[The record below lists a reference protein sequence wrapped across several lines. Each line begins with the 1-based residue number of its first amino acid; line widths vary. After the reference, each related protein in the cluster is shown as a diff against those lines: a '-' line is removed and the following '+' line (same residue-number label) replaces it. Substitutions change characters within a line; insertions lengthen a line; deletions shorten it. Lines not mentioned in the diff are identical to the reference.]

1 VGDLVTGPDQYG
13 GRALERTQ
21 EYRPLAS
28 GELADTWDLGDFF
41 EALGPVMRLPPKDSD
56 EAPAKPRAAANPRR
70 TSLLVALAVMLVLG
84 AGAAGP
90 LWRALHPSIPV
101 PEGLIGTW
109 STTVGRYAGRSFEL
123 SPTTLHLDLGG
134 QSAVYPIA
142 EVRSREI
149 EKTVV
154 YIIRYR
160 HEQDVLELGLM
171 VDADS
176 AVRLRNLPEVDWR
189 KAQPR

>member
-1 VGDLVTGPDQYG
+1 
-13 GRALERTQ
+13 
-21 EYRPLAS
+21 
-28 GELADTWDLGDFF
+28 
-41 EALGPVMRLPPKDSD
+41 
-56 EAPAKPRAAANPRR
+56 
-70 TSLLVALAVMLVLG
+70 
-84 AGAAGP
+84 
-90 LWRALHPSIPV
+90 
-101 PEGLIGTW
+101 
-109 STTVGRYAGRSFEL
+109 
-123 SPTTLHLDLGG
+123 
-134 QSAVYPIA
+134 VYPIA